1 MARISAKERK
11 LAETLADP
19 VLWGQGYL
27 RNRDG
32 GQRVYWPHQ
41 AEDLL
46 CPDRNIIHLDG
57 RDVGKSVCIT
67 TGETRC
73 TRGAGATDSG
83 LSSAN
88 LAASPAGSTMNTGDS
103 PSSDGTPPGKSRP
116 YPS

>member
-1 MARISAKERK
+1 MARMSAKERR

-32 GQRVYWPHQ
+32 GQRIYWPHQ

-67 TGETRC
+67 TDALHFAFTNRGCQGLVAAPHQDIWTR
-73 TRGAGATDSG
+73 
-83 LSSAN
+83 
-88 LAASPAGSTMNTGDS
+88 
-103 PSSDGTPPGKSRP
+103 
-116 YPS
+116 